1 MRRVSS
7 SQPWLP
13 ASAGKTKIISI
24 KFGFVISKHSWGW
37 KMLKIIRVLI
47 LLPLILGLV
56 GGKPAFGQGGA
67 TGAIFGTVEDV
78 NGGAVSGA
86 DVQIINAA
94 TDGVVRRLTTGADG
108 TFEATLLPPA
118 KYYVVVNKSG
128 FAEAKAT
135 NIEVRVTETTRM
147 TIPLKPGTVTEKVE
161 ISAQVA
167 TVETT
172 NATTGQSIGS
182 NTIRNLPLATQNF
195 QQLLT
200 LSAGAQSDLNN
211 STQLGRGD
219 VRIIVNGQREDNNNY
234 LIEGISATDYNVAEL
249 TNTPLPNADV
259 IQEFKV
265 QTSLYDATQ
274 GRNGGGNINAILKS
288 GTRQFHGD
296 AYEFFRNNVLDA
308 NDFFLNR
315 QGSPRPV
322 IKQNIFG
329 GSVGGP
335 LVKEKLGYFFVNY
348 QGTRQRSGES
358 PGTFIS
364 TALPVIPQDRS
375 VNSLTQ
381 AFFPDGLPSGV
392 TLDPIAVALL
402 NAKSTQFGSTPGGYL
417 IPSVADNL
425 GNGVGTFAVSQPGK
439 YTDDQFTTNW
449 DREFKGGVDKVSA
462 RFFYSNNSTFEP
474 FGAGG
479 LQASLGGSIAAS
491 DLNFPYSLPVR
502 DRFFGFSE
510 THLFSPTIVNEARF
524 GIVHI
529 NNAAINSQPAA
540 ATIDGEPFNVTN
552 LGINRP
558 MSNITDSIYKFTFAS
573 SGFQIGPTPQ
583 ADTSNIQNNYN
594 AIDTVSWVHG
604 AHTIRFGG
612 EMTFVNLDKLFPQT
626 FNGQIFFANTPTNG
640 PLGATTATDD
650 WQNFLVGAPQFSFG
664 GGGVFN
670 HQYKQNDF
678 AVFIQDD
685 WKATKNLT
693 LNLGLRT
700 EVLGAWLDGAC
711 HIGNVESSLTK
722 QGENP
727 FIYPGCVNNLGVPG
741 LTGNASATTFHQR
754 YATGLGPRIGLAY
767 DLFGKHKTTVRA
779 GYGIYYVR
787 EDVGAV
793 DQLSFQTP
801 FLPIVFA
808 GSAPGGL
815 ANFFAP
821 CAAAN
826 PKPYS
831 PYCDPTTGLN
841 GPNGPNPN
849 ALPPAGVL
857 SNAFLP
863 CLSVLQ
869 GFVAN
874 GTSTPTVDPTQ
885 TPVYANQAG
894 CNGIPS
900 VGDFALEVPRT
911 FKVPS
916 TQQWNLTIQHDLGKQ
931 WVLEVGYVGTHA
943 VHLRQTSDAIQSLN
957 ATPTNPVSVND
968 VNGVNYQI
976 MANTLSNAIART
988 PTPGL
993 NGYSGYQIF
1002 ANNAYSH
1009 YNSLQ
1014 TTVSRRW
1021 EAGYVQVAY
1030 TYSKST
1036 DATSTGNTAFN
1047 TAFGDQS
1054 NINASRGLSDFDRP
1068 HRLTISYFYDLPFY
1082 RGAEGWKG
1090 KVLGGWTVSGVT
1102 IFQSGT
1108 PFSIF
1113 DSGSATAFL
1122 GAGSTPLLPASLAD
1136 GGSIG
1141 AGYTQGSVRN
1151 RLNGYVDI
1159 NNFTIVPVLAANQ
1172 ALCNGGAGDTNY
1184 CVTGF
1189 GNLGRNIY
1197 RGPYQ
1202 QNWDFSLIKN
1212 IRLTERQS
1220 LKFTTDFFN
1229 VWNHANF
1236 ANPVSTDVESPG
1248 NFGVITSTKGVPRLI
1263 QFSLRLAF

>member
-1 MRRVSS
+1 
-7 SQPWLP
+7 
-13 ASAGKTKIISI
+13 
-24 KFGFVISKHSWGW
+24 
-37 KMLKIIRVLI
+37 
-47 LLPLILGLV
+47 
-56 GGKPAFGQGGA
+56 
-67 TGAIFGTVEDV
+67 
-78 NGGAVSGA
+78 
-86 DVQIINAA
+86 
-94 TDGVVRRLTTGADG
+94 
-108 TFEATLLPPA
+108 
-118 KYYVVVNKSG
+118 
-128 FAEAKAT
+128 
-135 NIEVRVTETTRM
+135 
-147 TIPLKPGTVTEKVE
+147 
-161 ISAQVA
+161 
-167 TVETT
+167 
-172 NATTGQSIGS
+172 
-182 NTIRNLPLATQNF
+182 
-195 QQLLT
+195 
-200 LSAGAQSDLNN
+200 
-211 STQLGRGD
+211 
-219 VRIIVNGQREDNNNY
+219 
-234 LIEGISATDYNVAEL
+234 
-249 TNTPLPNADV
+249 
-259 IQEFKV
+259 
-265 QTSLYDATQ
+265 
-274 GRNGGGNINAILKS
+274 
-288 GTRQFHGD
+288 
-296 AYEFFRNNVLDA
+296 
-308 NDFFLNR
+308 
-315 QGSPRPV
+315 
-322 IKQNIFG
+322 
-329 GSVGGP
+329 
-335 LVKEKLGYFFVNY
+335 
-348 QGTRQRSGES
+348 
-358 PGTFIS
+358 
-364 TALPVIPQDRS
+364 
-375 VNSLTQ
+375 
-381 AFFPDGLPSGV
+381 
-392 TLDPIAVALL
+392 
-402 NAKSTQFGSTPGGYL
+402 
-417 IPSVADNL
+417 
-425 GNGVGTFAVSQPGK
+425 
-439 YTDDQFTTNW
+439 
-449 DREFKGGVDKVSA
+449 
-462 RFFYSNNSTFEP
+462 
-474 FGAGG
+474 
-479 LQASLGGSIAAS
+479 
-491 DLNFPYSLPVR
+491 
-502 DRFFGFSE
+502 
-510 THLFSPTIVNEARF
+510 
-524 GIVHI
+524 
-529 NNAAINSQPAA
+529 
-540 ATIDGEPFNVTN
+540 ATIDGLPFNFTN

-583 ADTSNIQNNYN
+583 ADTSNVQNNYN

-604 AHTIRFGG
+604 AHTFRFGG

-678 AVFIQDD
+678 AVFVQDD
-685 WKATKNLT
+685 WKVTKNLT

-700 EVLGAWLDGAC
+700 EVLGAWIDGEC
-711 HIGNVESSLTK
+711 HIGNVESNLTK

-727 FIYPGCVNNLGVPG
+727 FIYPTCVNNLGVPG

-767 DLFGKHKTTVRA
+767 DLFGKHKTTIRA

-831 PYCDPTTGLN
+831 PYCDQTTGLN
-841 GPNGPNPN
+841 GPGGPNPN

-857 SNAFLP
+857 SNSFLP

-874 GTSTPTVDPTQ
+874 GTTTPTVDPTQ

-916 TQQWNLTIQHDLGKQ
+916 TQQWNLTLQHDLGKQ

-957 ATPTNPVSVND
+957 ASPTNPVSVTD
-968 VNGVNYQI
+968 VNGINYQI

-1021 EAGYVQVAY
+1021 EDGYVQVAY

-1068 HRLTISYFYDLPFY
+1068 HRLTISYVYDLPFY
-1082 RGAEGWKG
+1082 KGAGGWKG
-1090 KVLGGWTVSGVT
+1090 KALGGWTVSGVT

-1122 GAGSTPLLPASLAD
+1122 G
-1136 GGSIG
+1136 
-1141 AGYTQGSVRN
+1141 
-1151 RLNGYVDI
+1151 
-1159 NNFTIVPVLAANQ
+1159 
-1172 ALCNGGAGDTNY
+1172 
-1184 CVTGF
+1184 
-1189 GNLGRNIY
+1189 
-1197 RGPYQ
+1197 
-1202 QNWDFSLIKN
+1202 
-1212 IRLTERQS
+1212 
-1220 LKFTTDFFN
+1220 
-1229 VWNHANF
+1229 
-1236 ANPVSTDVESPG
+1236 
-1248 NFGVITSTKGVPRLI
+1248 
-1263 QFSLRLAF
+1263 